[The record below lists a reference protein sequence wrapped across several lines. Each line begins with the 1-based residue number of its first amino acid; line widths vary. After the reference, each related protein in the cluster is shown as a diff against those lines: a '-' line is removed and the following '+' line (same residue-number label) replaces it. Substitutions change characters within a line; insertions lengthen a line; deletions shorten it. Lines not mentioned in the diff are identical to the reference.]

1 MAYGDQKQ
9 VFRMIPGLEQAEF
22 LKLFKN
28 FILFL
33 LTFFIPWSA
42 INLVDYYKISKGRY
56 NIEALGDVNGQYG
69 KWNWVGLGC
78 YMAGILIQLPF
89 IDSPFFTGS
98 IAKAVGGLDLSWLV
112 GLVATGIL
120 YYFLAKRQRDNT
132 TLLVN

>member
-1 MAYGDQKQ
+1 M
-9 VFRMIPGLEQAEF
+9 
-22 LKLFKN
+22 
-28 FILFL
+28 
-33 LTFFIPWSA
+33 
-42 INLVDYYKISKGRY
+42 
-56 NIEALGDVNGQYG
+56 
-69 KWNWVGLGC
+69 GLGC